1 VYDAGLSE
9 QGVYI
14 AMERLRGRDLR
25 QLMANGWRPDIVQTA
40 QIVRRVS
47 DALSYAHSKGVIH
60 CDIKPANIFMVGR
73 TLPKVVD
80 FGIARVAH
88 GQDIP
93 ALEGVVAG
101 SPHYLAPEQLNGE
114 TVDRRCDVYA
124 LGVVMYELLTHRKA
138 FDGRSLAEIVEAV
151 KQSQPKSPHELRPEV
166 PASLSEITMR
176 AMARDPAQ
184 RYRSARQMSQ
194 ALREWLESEAELG
207 GDDGTPSRR
216 GPRRMLLATLVLGA
230 MIGAGIGWQLL
241 GAGGDERGRVAEAAT
256 TKAPMRSTPAAVV
269 DAPTVSSQTVGNT
282 ADPTEEAAKATV
294 AAAQAEADAKAA
306 VAQANARA
314 RAAEREQAA
323 REARERASREAA
335 AKAAAKSA
343 QAATATG
350 TVQLAVAPWGQ
361 IEIDGK
367 SAGVTPPL
375 AQLTLSVG
383 DHVITVRNED
393 FAPYTVK
400 VRVSA
405 DQPVTVRHR
414 FGS

>member
-1 VYDAGLSE
+1 
-9 QGVYI
+9 
-14 AMERLRGRDLR
+14 M
-25 QLMANGWRPDIVQTA
+25 
-40 QIVRRVS
+40 RRVS

-93 ALEGVVAG
+93 TLEGVVAG

-138 FDGRSLAEIVEAV
+138 FDGRSLAEIIDAV
-151 KQSQPKSPHELRPEV
+151 KHSQPKSPNELRPEV
-166 PASLSEITMR
+166 PAPLSAITMR
-176 AMARDPAQ
+176 AMARDPSQ

-194 ALREWLESEAELG
+194 ALREWLESEAEIAA
-207 GDDGTPSRR
+207 DDGAPASH
-216 GPRRMLLATLVLGA
+216 GPRRMLVATLVLGA
-230 MIGAGIGWQLL
+230 VIGAGIGWQLI
-241 GAGGDERGRVAEAAT
+241 GSAPDERHRASDPAAT
-256 TKAPMRSTPAAVV
+256 SARAAATAPETPAA
-269 DAPTVSSQTVGNT
+269 ANP
-282 ADPTEEAAKATV
+282 
-294 AAAQAEADAKAA
+294 AAANAPDPGEATRTASAAA
-306 VAQANARA
+306 VESDARATAAAAGVQAQARA
-314 RAAEREQAA
+314 RAAEREKSA
-323 REARERASREAA
+323 RETRERAAHETA
-335 AKAAAKSA
+335 AKPAPAVV
-343 QAATATG
+343 ATG
-350 TVQLAVAPWGQ
+350 VVQLAVSPWGQ

-367 SAGVTPPL
+367 SAGGTPPL
-375 AQLTLSVG
+375 AQLTLPVG

-393 FAPYTVK
+393 FAPHTVK